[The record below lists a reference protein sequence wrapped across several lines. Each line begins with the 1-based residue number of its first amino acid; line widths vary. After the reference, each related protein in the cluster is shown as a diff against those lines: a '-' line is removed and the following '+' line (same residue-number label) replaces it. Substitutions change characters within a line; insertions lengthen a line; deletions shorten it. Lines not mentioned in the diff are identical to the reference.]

1 MEWYIPITILPGIG
15 MIIISTVNQML
26 SLSNEVG
33 ILLDEECSNFQHF
46 IADKKIRQLGLLTK
60 AMTLLYISAACFV
73 LSGILGVVYP
83 AMENLD
89 LPGMILVFGSAM
101 VLAAICLLIVYA
113 FRTVSIRK
121 LQFEQISKIVKEKDR
136 QR

>member
-33 ILLDEECSNFQHF
+33 TLLNEDCSSFQHF

-60 AMTLLYISAACFV
+60 AMTLLYIAAASFV
-73 LSGILGVVYP
+73 LSGILGVASP

-89 LPGMILVFGSAM
+89 LPSIILVFASAM

-136 QR
+136 QK

>member
-33 ILLDEECSNFQHF
+33 ILLDEECSKFQHY
-46 IADKKIRQLGLLTK
+46 IADKKIKQLGLLTK

-73 LSGILGVVYP
+73 LSGILGVAYP
-83 AMENLD
+83 AMESLD
-89 LPGMILVFGSAM
+89 LPSSILVLGSAM

-121 LQFEQISKIVKEKDR
+121 LQFEQISKIVKEKDS
-136 QR
+136 QA